1 MIKKAVVL
9 KHKGKPI
16 EVLEVVELNDIKL
29 KDFLSACQKNLIE
42 EEIKE
47 AQLLELKLKEEKALL
62 DRVRV
67 LEEQNLLLKKAVC
80 VLGGL
85 EIDESKLD
93 ENIKQLIKGE

>member
-47 AQLLELKLKEEKALL
+47 TQLLELKLKEEKALL

>member
-1 MIKKAVVL
+1 MIKKVIIL

-29 KDFLSACQKNLIE
+29 KEFLSTCQKNLVE
-42 EEIKE
+42 KEIKDT
-47 AQLLELKLKEEKALL
+47 QLEEVKLKEEKTLL
-62 DRVRV
+62 NRVKI

-93 ENIKQLIKGE
+93 ENIKQLVKGE

>member
-1 MIKKAVVL
+1 MIKKVVVL

-47 AQLLELKLKEEKALL
+47 AQLEEVKLKEEKALL

>member
-1 MIKKAVVL
+1 MIKKAIIL

-29 KDFLSACQKNLIE
+29 KDFLLACQKNLTE
-42 EEIKE
+42 KE
-47 AQLLELKLKEEKALL
+47 LKETQLLELKLKEEKALL

-93 ENIKQLIKGE
+93 ENIKQLVKGE

>member
-47 AQLLELKLKEEKALL
+47 AQLLELKLKEEKSII
-62 DRVRV
+62 RPSKSFRRTKPFT
-67 LEEQNLLLKKAVC
+67 QKKRC
-80 VLGGL
+80 VFLV
-85 EIDESKLD
+85 D
-93 ENIKQLIKGE
+93 

>member
-47 AQLLELKLKEEKALL
+47 TQLLELKLKEEKALL

-67 LEEQNLLLKKAVC
+67 LEEQNLLLKKSGVC
-80 VLGGL
+80 
-85 EIDESKLD
+85 SWRTR
-93 ENIKQLIKGE
+93 N